1 MTSML
6 SSRQRGAVRLAW
18 RFIAPYRGRV
28 LGALLALLFTAAI
41 TLSMGQGIKL
51 LVDQGLATQSPAAL
65 RHSLLLFFV
74 LVLAL
79 AFGTYTRFYLVSWIG
94 ERVVADIR
102 RRVFDHL
109 IELHP
114 GFYESN
120 RSSEI
125 QSRLTADTT
134 LLQSVIGSSLSMAL
148 RNLIMLIGG
157 SILLVV
163 TNPKLSGIVL
173 LALPLVVAPILLFGR
188 RVRALSRQSQ
198 DRVADVGSYV
208 GEVLGQIKTVQAYNH
223 QDEDKRRFGESA
235 EAAFDVARKRIA
247 QRSWLITVVIVL
259 VLGAVGVML
268 WVGGMDVI
276 AGRISGGELAAFVFY
291 SLIVGSSFGTLS
303 EVIGELQRAA
313 GAAERIGELLRSR
326 NAIVAPERPQP
337 LQRPVQGRIELQGVR
352 FAYPSRADSYAIDG
366 VDLQV
371 AAGETLALV
380 GPSGAGKSTLFDLL
394 LRFFDPQQG
403 RILIDGVPIDQLD
416 PRELRACFALVSQ
429 TPALFYGSIE
439 DNIRYGRLDA
449 SQAEVEAAARAA
461 HAHEFIQRLPQGY
474 QTHLGEAGLGLSGG
488 QRQRLAIAR
497 ALLADAPILLLDEAT
512 SALDAESEHLIQ
524 QALPSLMAGRTTL
537 VIAHRLATVKQA
549 DRIAVIERGR
559 LAAIGRHWPACR
571 ADRQQRAVCA
581 PGRAAVRQLALRLDG
596 GGGAGRG
603 DDDRRHGQ
611 PLPPEQLLAEED
623 QATERGD
630 RRLQA
635 HQHAEGTRGHA
646 CQGDH
651 FQAVRQRR

>member
-1 MTSML
+1 MLSIL
-6 SSRQRGAVRLAW
+6 SSRQRNALRMAW

-28 LGALLALLFTAAI
+28 FGALLALMFTAAI

-65 RHSLLLFFV
+65 QQSIGLFFV

-79 AFGTYTRFYLVSWIG
+79 AIGTFTRFYLVSWIG
-94 ERVVADIR
+94 ERFVADIR
-102 RRVFDHL
+102 KRVFNHL

-148 RNLIMLIGG
+148 RNLIMLVGG
-157 SILLVV
+157 SVLLVV
-163 TNPKLSGIVL
+163 TNAKLSGIVL
-173 LALPLVVAPILLFGR
+173 MALPLVVAPILIFGR

-223 QDEDKRRFGESA
+223 QNEDKRRFGLSA
-235 EAAFDVARKRIA
+235 EAAFDTARQRIA
-247 QRSWLITVVIVL
+247 QRAWLITVVIVL

-291 SLIVGSSFGTLS
+291 SLIVGSAFGTLS

-313 GAAERIGELLRSR
+313 GAAERIAELLQAR
-326 NAIVAPERPQP
+326 NEITPPATDALHLTQ
-337 LQRPVQGRIELQGVR
+337 PVQGRIELQELR
-352 FAYPSRADSYAIDG
+352 FAYPSRPGCFAVDG
-366 VDLQV
+366 IDLQV

-403 RILIDGVPIDQLD
+403 RILIDGVPIQQLD
-416 PRELRACFALVSQ
+416 PRELRSSFALVSQ
-429 TPALFYGSIE
+429 NPALFFGSVE
-439 DNIRYGRLDA
+439 DNIRYGKTAA
-449 SQAEVEAAARAA
+449 SLAEVEAAAKAA
-461 HAHEFIQRLPQGY
+461 HAHEFIMKLPDGY
-474 QTHLGEAGLGLSGG
+474 QTHLGDAGLGLSGG

-497 ALLADAPILLLDEAT
+497 ALLVDAPILLLDEAT

-524 QALPSLMAGRTTL
+524 QALPPLMEGRTTL
-537 VIAHRLATVKQA
+537 VIAHRLATVKSA
-549 DRIAVIERGR
+549 DRIAVIEHGK
-559 LAAIGRHWPACR
+559 LAAIGTHSEL
-571 ADRQQRAVCA
+571 VSSS
-581 PGRAAVRQLALRLDG
+581 
-596 GGGAGRG
+596 
-603 DDDRRHGQ
+603 
-611 PLPPEQLLAEED
+611 PLYARLAE
-623 QATERGD
+623 
-630 RRLQA
+630 LQFSNE
-635 HQHAEGTRGHA
+635 AEVVG
-646 CQGDH
+646 
-651 FQAVRQRR
+651 